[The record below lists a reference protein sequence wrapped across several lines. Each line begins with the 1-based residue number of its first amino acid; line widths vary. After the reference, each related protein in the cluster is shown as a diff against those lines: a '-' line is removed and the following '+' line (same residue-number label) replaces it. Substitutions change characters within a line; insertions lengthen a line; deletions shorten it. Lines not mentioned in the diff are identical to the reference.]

1 MARLV
6 LGRVAG
12 SKEEEEQEGTIRS
25 LSGTFVGQRRS
36 TGMFGA
42 IAQESQRTT
51 RPIRNPIKET
61 DQRE

>member
-42 IAQESQRTT
+42 IAQESQRTNRRIGDT
-51 RPIRNPIKET
+51 PKES
-61 DQRE
+61 DDRE